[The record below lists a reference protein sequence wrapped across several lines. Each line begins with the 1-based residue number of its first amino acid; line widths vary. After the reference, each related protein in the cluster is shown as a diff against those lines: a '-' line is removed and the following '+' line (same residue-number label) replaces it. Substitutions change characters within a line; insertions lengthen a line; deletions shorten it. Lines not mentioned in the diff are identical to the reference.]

1 MSDEKK
7 VVQFPATTIQDDPY
21 EQLRRVKVEAERLAN
36 QSQLERGFWLPQRAE
51 EIGVSVAI
59 LKNAVDAVLSE
70 RTELKAA
77 AHRAEAQNRKDR
89 SAKQRQEKHAQERAA
104 REEDKRERQAE
115 QQAEREKRRAE
126 QEAERKAKV
135 KAKTFGNLAKVPTA
149 RHEDGLAKL
158 ASQLG
163 EDPAALRAEFK
174 EFLGVDGGDAASVEK
189 TEPWPEQV
197 DTAKLLTELANKAR
211 RYVAMQEYQLDAAV
225 LWVAHTWLYDY
236 DVPIHSP
243 ILAAT
248 SAEPDSGKSTL
259 VAVLG
264 RACPR
269 VSPNIEMTGPSLYR
283 YVDAVKPTLV
293 IDEADDLFARKS
305 DLKHIVNAGWTR
317 GVKVPRQVNFGGVSR
332 TVHFDPFTP
341 KMIALLGQNLP
352 PATRSRFIEL
362 RMLPKR
368 HDEKVE
374 PFNQLDDAEFAVL
387 RRKFARWAADNAIKL
402 KEAQPTVPSELN
414 NRPAAN
420 WRLLLAI
427 AELAGGSWPKR
438 ARDAAERLTR
448 RGRQP
453 SDGILL
459 LTAFKQLFSDGRQWI
474 TSEEM
479 VECLRSDPTSIWID
493 YNRGGPV
500 TQRQIARL
508 LDPYDIRPGSL
519 HPKGHRDFVRRG
531 YRREQFTDAFAR
543 YVPDDP
549 LSRSLGGRR

>member
-7 VVQFPATTIQDDPY
+7 VVAFPATTTQGDPD
-21 EQLRRVKVEAERLAN
+21 EQFRRVKVEAERLAN

-51 EIGVSVAI
+51 EIGVSVAV
-59 LKNAVDAVLSE
+59 LKNAVDAVLRE
-70 RTELKAA
+70 RMELKAA
-77 AHRAEAQNRKDR
+77 ERRAEAQNRKDL
-89 SAKQRQEKHAQERAA
+89 SAKQREEKHAQERAV
-104 REEDKRERQAE
+104 REEEKRERYAE
-115 QQAEREKRRAE
+115 QEAERAKKRAK
-126 QEAERKAKV
+126 QEAERKAKLKV
-135 KAKTFGNLAKVPTA
+135 KAFGNLAKVPTA

-163 EDPAALRAEFK
+163 EELAALRAEFK
-174 EFLGVDGGDAASVEK
+174 DFLGVDTGDAAAVEQ

-197 DTAKLLTELANKAR
+197 DTAKLLTELGNKAR

-225 LWVAHTWLYDY
+225 LWAAHAWLYDY
-236 DVPIHSP
+236 DVPTHSP

-264 RACPR
+264 RATPR
-269 VSPNIEMTGPSLYR
+269 FSLNIEMTGPALYR
-283 YVDAVKPTLV
+283 YVDAVKPTLG
-293 IDEADDLFARKS
+293 IDEADDLFARRS

-317 GVKVPRQVNFGGVSR
+317 GLKVPRQVNFGGVSR

-374 PFNQLDDAEFAVL
+374 TFNQRDDADFAIL
-387 RRKFARWAADNAIKL
+387 RRKFARWAADNADKL
-402 KEAQPTVPSELN
+402 RNAQPTIPDALN
-414 NRPAAN
+414 NRAATN
-420 WRLLLAI
+420 WGLLLAI
-427 AELAGGSWPKR
+427 ADLAGGPWPKR

-448 RGRQP
+448 TGRQP
-453 SDGILL
+453 SHGVQL
-459 LTAFKQLFSDGRQWI
+459 LTAFKQLFGDGRKFI
-474 TSEEM
+474 TSEDM
-479 VECLRSDPTSIWID
+479 VEFLLRDKTDVWID
-493 YNRGGPV
+493 YNHGGPI
-500 TQRQIARL
+500 TQRQVAIL
-508 LDPYDIRPGSL
+508 LKPYGIHPVSL
-519 HPKGHRDFVRRG
+519 HPKGHRDYVRRG
-531 YRREQFTDAFAR
+531 YRASQFDDAFAR